1 VLHPLLMAELGVA
14 TVLVGGTLAYRGY
27 SKDRSA
33 LQTTAGFLLIAGFA
47 CLGIAIYRVGVS
59 LQ

>member
-1 VLHPLLMAELGVA
+1 MAELGVA

-33 LQTTAGFLLIAGFA
+33 LQTTAGFLLIAEFA
-47 CLGIAIYRVGVS
+47 CLGVAIYRVGVS

>member
-1 VLHPLLMAELGVA
+1 MLHPLLMAELGVA

-27 SKDRSA
+27 SKDRSV
-33 LQTTAGFLLIAGFA
+33 LQTTAGFLLIAEFG
-47 CLGIAIYRVGVS
+47 CLGVAIYRVGVS